1 MEQDHSNAPNR
12 DVVGYLSKPCQSRES
27 SKGLEPQRDVT
38 LHKAESAWK
47 PKRMQETDKTIN
59 ITEEFYKKIRS
70 TLNKL
75 APKKFQTLVKQVS
88 EMEINT
94 EERLQGV
101 ADLIFERASD

>member
-1 MEQDHSNAPNR
+1 MFITC
-12 DVVGYLSKPCQSRES
+12 KPFKIPCFMKKES
-27 SKGLEPQRDVT
+27 
-38 LHKAESAWK
+38 
-47 PKRMQETDKTIN
+47 
-59 ITEEFYKKIRS
+59 YKKIRS